1 MALVDWSSA
10 EQCGWWAG
18 ATNTSSMPLVR
29 PGSNIMLRLLTLTFS
44 QPGYRLL
51 MLMETAG
58 QRGSRLGLHRG
69 VCALALPPNLCSGV
83 VLSRDTVSVPTPLLL
98 QGGLCV
104 CAALVL
110 FCAATFPR
118 NVALILCL
126 LLLPCLFPVLLCAK
140 RLTPCTASPRLGCH
154 VPLVPSA
161 NGRHCR
167 SWEEKGRGI
176 SSLLTACCFPDT
188 NCISLTLGP

>member
-1 MALVDWSSA
+1 MALVDWSSV

-51 MLMETAG
+51 MLTETAG

-69 VCALALPPNLCSGV
+69 VWALALPPNLCSGV
-83 VLSRDTVSVPTPLLL
+83 VLSRGTVSVPTPLLL
-98 QGGLCV
+98 QARLCV
-104 CAALVL
+104 CAPLVL
-110 FCAATFPR
+110 FC
-118 NVALILCL
+118 VALILCL

-140 RLTPCTASPRLGCH
+140 RLTPWTASPRLACH
-154 VPLVPSA
+154 VLLLPVSQWEALQKLGGKRP
-161 NGRHCR
+161 RYFFPPHC
-167 SWEEKGRGI
+167 
-176 SSLLTACCFPDT
+176 LLLP
-188 NCISLTLGP
+188 